1 MAVVATD
8 TSVFAQALLVGLK
21 LIVGAAESQAVVV
34 KFVPW
39 LEKIPDP
46 ADTQELIASA
56 QYL

>member
-1 MAVVATD
+1 MAATD